1 MTIEQQSMLKL
12 EMDDALAI
20 TDPVRRTE
28 AVQTVTLHYL
38 YALTDC
44 QRKTADR
51 VKRLD
56 AEREAAIQRVKGAAI
71 LWRLLRYGAAVG
83 GGGFMYYLY
92 NFLTKAS

>member
-12 EMDDALAI
+12 EMEDALAI
-20 TDPVRRTE
+20 TDQARRTE

-56 AEREAAIQRVKGAAI
+56 AERDAALQRIKGAAL
-71 LWRLLRYGAAVG
+71 LWKILRYGAALG
-83 GGGFMYYLY
+83 GGGLIYHL
-92 NFLTKAS
+92 LTKIPSL

>member
-12 EMDDALAI
+12 EMEDALAI
-20 TDPVRRTE
+20 TEKERRAE

-51 VKRLD
+51 VKKID
-56 AEREAAIQRVKGAAI
+56 AEREAAKQQMKGMALLWKI
-71 LWRLLRYGAAVG
+71 LRFVASFG
-83 GGGFMYYLY
+83 GGGAVTYL
-92 NFLTKAS
+92 LTKGF

>member
-12 EMDDALAI
+12 EMEDALAI
-20 TDPVRRTE
+20 TDPARRTE

-56 AEREAAIQRVKGAAI
+56 AEREATMQRIKGAAL
-71 LWRLLRYGAAVG
+71 LWRVLRYAAALG
-83 GGGFMYYLY
+83 GGGLIYHL
-92 NFLTKAS
+92 LTKLPSF

>member
-20 TDPVRRTE
+20 TDKERRTE

-51 VKRLD
+51 VKKLD
-56 AEREAAIQRVKGAAI
+56 AEREAALQKLSGAKM
-71 LWRLLRYGAAVG
+71 LWQWLKYIASVG
-83 GGGFMYYLY
+83 GGGLITY
-92 NFLTKAS
+92 FLTH

>member
-1 MTIEQQSMLKL
+1 MTIEQQAMLKL
-12 EMDDALAI
+12 EMEDALAL
-20 TDPVRRTE
+20 TDPSRRAE

-56 AEREAAIQRVKGAAI
+56 AEREATVQKFKGMAI
-71 LWRLLRYGAAVG
+71 LWRILRYIATAG
-83 GGGFMYYLY
+83 GGGLLVYLIQ
-92 NFLTKAS
+92 NVKI

>member
-1 MTIEQQSMLKL
+1 MTIEQQAMLKL

-20 TDPVRRTE
+20 TDPSRRTE

-51 VKRLD
+51 VKRID
-56 AEREAAIQRVKGAAI
+56 AEREAALQRVKGAAW
-71 LWRLLRYGAAVG
+71 LWRILRYGATLG
-83 GGGFMYYLY
+83 GGGLIYHL
-92 NFLTKAS
+92 LTKVPC